1 MGAADDLTKPLT
13 GARRSGGGRGVASR
27 VPWAGILGG
36 ILVLAIGGVGLF
48 VMMAD
53 DPLGGEPHVL
63 VPIETGIAEATRD
76 LADEAAGGARIAEM
90 PRDRPGTPGVIE
102 DSSSGVT
109 VVRPDGS
116 GAGHSIIISIP
127 NEARDMRSRAAQGGA
142 SPREASEPVTALDPA
157 PDPRLVEESRY
168 GALPR
173 IGDDGARPVEV
184 YARPSPPGSSRAP
197 ARVAIL
203 VTGLGISQSVTA
215 DAITRL
221 PPDVSLAFAP
231 YGGDLDRLVARARS
245 AGHEVMLQVPM
256 QPFDY
261 PQNDPG
267 PHTLTV
273 EAEAQA
279 NLENLHWVMGRFTG
293 YTGIVNFMGGRFTAE
308 RDALQPII
316 AELAK
321 RGLGIVDDGA
331 SSRAQIGALARAADV
346 PVARGDILLDVVAQ
360 QEAIDDMLR
369 RLEEQARERGFAV
382 ATATALP
389 ITISRIE
396 AWARGAAGRGIT
408 LVPVSAAFS
417 DEVGG

>member
-1 MGAADDLTKPLT
+1 MAAADDLTKPLT
-13 GARRSGGGRGVASR
+13 GARRSGSGRGVASR
-27 VPWAGILGG
+27 VPWAGILGAV
-36 ILVLAIGGVGLF
+36 LVLAIGFVGLF
-48 VMMAD
+48 LLITD
-53 DPLGGEPHVL
+53 DPLGGEPHAV

-76 LADEAAGGARIAEM
+76 LTDEPTGGARIAEV
-90 PRDRPGTPGVIE
+90 PRDRPGSPGVIE

-116 GAGHSIIISIP
+116 GAGQSIIISIP
-127 NEARDMRSRAAQGGA
+127 DEARDMRSRADQDRR
-142 SPREASEPVTALDPA
+142 SPREASEPVSALDPA
-157 PDPRLVEESRY
+157 PDQRLVEQSRY

-184 YARPSPPGSSRAP
+184 YARPMPPGSAGAP

-203 VTGLGISQSVTA
+203 VTGLGISQSVTG

-221 PPDVSLAFAP
+221 PPDISLAFAP
-231 YGGDLDRLVARARS
+231 YGGDLDRLVARARN

-273 EAEAQA
+273 EAGAEA

-308 RDALQPII
+308 REALEPII
-316 AELAK
+316 ADLAR

-331 SSRAQIGALARAADV
+331 SSRAQISALARAADV
-346 PVARGDILLDVVAQ
+346 PVARAGILLDVVAQ
-360 QEAIDDMLR
+360 QEAIDDMLG
-369 RLEEQARERGFAV
+369 RLEEQARERGFAM
-382 ATATALP
+382 ATASALP
-389 ITISRIE
+389 ITIARIE

-417 DEVGG
+417 EEVGG

>member
-1 MGAADDLTKPLT
+1 MGAADELTKPLT

-27 VPWAGILGG
+27 VPWGGILGG
-36 ILVLAIGGVGLF
+36 ILVLAVGGVGLF

-53 DPLGGEPHVL
+53 DPLGGEPHAL

-76 LADEAAGGARIAEM
+76 LADEVAGGARIAEM

-116 GAGHSIIISIP
+116 GAGQSIIISIP
-127 NEARDMRSRAAQGGA
+127 DEARDMRSRAAQGGA

-157 PDPRLVEESRY
+157 PDPRLVEESRH

-308 RDALQPII
+308 REALQPII

>member
-1 MGAADDLTKPLT
+1 MAAADDLTKPLT
-13 GARRSGGGRGVASR
+13 GARRSGSGRAGLWR
-27 VPWAGILGG
+27 LPWAMILGSL
-36 ILVLAIGGVGLF
+36 LVVAVGGVGLF

-53 DPLGGEPHVL
+53 DPLGGEPHAL
-63 VPIETGIAEATRD
+63 VPIETAFSDPMDDPAERG
-76 LADEAAGGARIAEM
+76 AGGALIAEM
-90 PRDRPGTPGVIE
+90 PRDRPTGPGVIE
-102 DSSSGVT
+102 DNSSGVT

-116 GAGHSIIISIP
+116 GAGQSIIISIP
-127 NEARDMRSRAAQGGA
+127 QEARDLRSSSEPGSRPA
-142 SPREASEPVTALDPA
+142 REASEPVGALSPA
-157 PDPRLVEESRY
+157 PDPRLVEQSRF

-184 YARPSPPGSSRAP
+184 YARPMPPGSSRAP

-203 VTGLGISQSVTA
+203 VTGLGISQSVTG

-273 EAEAQA
+273 EAGAQA

-308 RDALQPII
+308 REALQPII

-321 RGLGIVDDGA
+321 RGLGIIDDGA

-346 PVARGDILLDVVAQ
+346 PVARGDILLDVVVQ

-369 RLEEQARERGFAV
+369 RLEDQARERGFAL

-417 DEVGG
+417 EEVGG

>member
-1 MGAADDLTKPLT
+1 MAAADDLTKPLT
-13 GARRSGGGRGVASR
+13 GARRSRGGRGPLSR
-27 VPWAGILGG
+27 LPWGG
-36 ILVLAIGGVGLF
+36 ILAALLVTGLVGVGLF
-48 VMMAD
+48 VAMTD
-53 DPLGGEPHVL
+53 DPLGGEPHAL
-63 VPIETGIAEATRD
+63 VPIETGIADATRD
-76 LADEAAGGARIAEM
+76 LAGGSGGALIADV
-90 PRDRPGTPGVIE
+90 PRDRPGTPGIVQE
-102 DSSSGVT
+102 ESGGVT
-109 VVRPDGS
+109 VVRPDG
-116 GAGHSIIISIP
+116 AGGGQSIIISIP
-127 NEARDMRSRAAQGGA
+127 EDARDMRSRAEATTQ
-142 SPREASEPVTALDPA
+142 SSREASEPVGALPPA
-157 PDPRLVEESRY
+157 PDPRLVEESRF

-173 IGDDGARPVEV
+173 IGDDGARPVDV

-203 VTGLGISQSVTA
+203 VTGLGISQSVTG

-273 EAEAQA
+273 EAGA
-279 NLENLHWVMGRFTG
+279 NANIENLHWVMGRFTG

-308 RDALQPII
+308 SEALEPII
-316 AELAK
+316 AELAA
-321 RGLGIVDDGA
+321 RGLGIVDDGS
-331 SSRAQIGALARAADV
+331 SSRAQIGTLARAADV

-360 QEAIDDMLR
+360 QDAIDDMLG
-369 RLEEQARERGFAV
+369 RLEDEARERGFAV
-382 ATATALP
+382 ATASALP

-417 DEVGG
+417 DELGG

>member
-53 DPLGGEPHVL
+53 DPLGGEPHAL

-116 GAGHSIIISIP
+116 GAGQSIIISIP
-127 NEARDMRSRAAQGGA
+127 DEARDMRSRAAQGGA

-308 RDALQPII
+308 REALQPII

>member
-1 MGAADDLTKPLT
+1 MAAADDLTKPLT
-13 GARRSGGGRGVASR
+13 GARRSRGGRGSLSR
-27 VPWAGILGG
+27 LPWGG
-36 ILVLAIGGVGLF
+36 ILAALLVTGLVGVGLF
-48 VMMAD
+48 VAMTD
-53 DPLGGEPHVL
+53 DPLGGEPHAL
-63 VPIETGIAEATRD
+63 VPIETGIADATRD
-76 LADEAAGGARIAEM
+76 LAGGSGGALIADV
-90 PRDRPGTPGVIE
+90 PRDRPGTPGIVQE
-102 DSSSGVT
+102 ESGGVT
-109 VVRPDGS
+109 VVRPDG
-116 GAGHSIIISIP
+116 AGGGQSIIISIP
-127 NEARDMRSRAAQGGA
+127 EDARDTRSRADATTQ
-142 SPREASEPVTALDPA
+142 SSREASEPVGALPPA
-157 PDPRLVEESRY
+157 PDPRLVEESRF

-173 IGDDGARPVEV
+173 IGDDGARPVDV

-203 VTGLGISQSVTA
+203 VTGLGISQSVTG

-273 EAEAQA
+273 EAGA
-279 NLENLHWVMGRFTG
+279 NANIENLHWVMGRFTG

-308 RDALQPII
+308 SEALEPII
-316 AELAK
+316 AELAA
-321 RGLGIVDDGA
+321 RGLGIVDDGS
-331 SSRAQIGALARAADV
+331 SSRAQIGTLARAADV

-360 QEAIDDMLR
+360 QDAIDDMLG
-369 RLEEQARERGFAV
+369 RLEDEARERGFAV
-382 ATATALP
+382 ATASALP

-417 DEVGG
+417 DELGG

>member
-1 MGAADDLTKPLT
+1 MAAADDLTKPLT
-13 GARRSGGGRGVASR
+13 GARRSGSGRGANSR
-27 VPWAGILGG
+27 VPWAGVLGTV
-36 ILVLAIGGVGLF
+36 LVLAIGGIGLF
-48 VMMAD
+48 LMMND
-53 DPLGGEPHVL
+53 DPLGGEPHAL
-63 VPIETGIAEATRD
+63 VPIETGIADATGDRS
-76 LADEAAGGARIAEM
+76 EESAGGARIAEV
-90 PRDRPGTPGVIE
+90 PRDQPASPGVIE
-102 DSSSGVT
+102 DNSGGVT
-109 VVRPDGS
+109 VVRPDG
-116 GAGHSIIISIP
+116 AGGGQSIIISIP
-127 NEARDMRSRAAQGGA
+127 EEARDIRSRPDRARQ
-142 SPREASEPVTALDPA
+142 SPREASEPVGALDPA

-184 YARPSPPGSSRAP
+184 YARPMPPGSTGAP

-203 VTGLGISQSVTA
+203 VTGLGISQSVTG

-231 YGGDLDRLVARARS
+231 YGGDLDRLVARART

-273 EAEAQA
+273 EAGGET
-279 NLENLHWVMGRFTG
+279 NLENLRWVMGRFTG

-308 RDALQPII
+308 REALDPII
-316 AELAK
+316 AELAR
-321 RGLGIVDDGA
+321 RGLGIIDDGT
-331 SSRAQIGALARAADV
+331 SSRAEIGALAQEADV

-360 QEAIDDMLR
+360 QEAIDEMLG
-369 RLEEQARERGFAV
+369 RLEEQARERGFAM
-382 ATATALP
+382 ATASALP
-389 ITISRIE
+389 ITIARIE

-417 DEVGG
+417 EEVGG